1 MATYILLMTLTPE
14 GQQQALKN
22 PEYLL
27 RAAETITVP
36 GVQSLGLYAVLG
48 GYDFITIVEAGSNE
62 EIARFSLELGVNA
75 HVHITT
81 RPAIPI
87 SRLEDEE
94 SLLTATAEAEVE
106 VPSEVARELRTE
118 RQSQDLAP

>member
-14 GQQQALKN
+14 GQKQALKD

-27 RAAETITVP
+27 RAEEAITVP
-36 GVQSLGLYAVLG
+36 GVRSLGLYAVLG
-48 GYDFITIVEAGSNE
+48 EYDFITIVEASSNE

-75 HVHITT
+75 NVHITT
-81 RPAIPI
+81 LPAIPI

-94 SLLTATAEAEVE
+94 SVLTATAEAEVE
-106 VPSEVARELRTE
+106 VPSEVARELRAE
-118 RQSQDLAP
+118 SQLQA